1 MTARQQIGARPS
13 SLAESEPLAFE
24 PLLIPLV
31 ESAREE
37 LDRRTSALSEGHL
50 SPEAWDGVSRELA
63 SLLATV
69 SAPLLFDD
77 FARHRATCTSDTSD
91 LEPGS
96 TRVFEEYVGE
106 ALGDGLARLRRE
118 FPVWAE
124 LTALLADRWIESSA
138 ELLERLDADRKALE
152 ATFGAVGD
160 LGHVAEVQPGL
171 SDRHDGGRTVHGI
184 RFSSGTRIVYKPRD
198 LGPEASFY
206 ALLSWLNGRE
216 GGTDLRVPAML
227 TRSGYGWMER
237 LASSECETG
246 EEVRDFH
253 RRAGSLLA
261 VLQLLGATD
270 CHAGNLIAGGPHPV
284 LIDLETIVQHDLD
297 SDEDAALLLTG
308 ILTLRKHGLDGK
320 RYDVGALTGSVG
332 LERDLAVW
340 RFDAIDTDGMEMTV
354 EYRAR
359 PSTENRL
366 LRDGQM
372 IHAGSYVEEVVSGFS
387 STYRTMARERPQ
399 LAAPD
404 GPLSAF
410 GRLRVRHL
418 MRPTLSYAECIYRSV
433 APGLLRDAESRSAEL
448 ERLLDE
454 GAARPHASDPGALR
468 SIKQAEI
475 AALSDLDVPRFTARA
490 DARDIEALSGR
501 VAADYFRD
509 TGFRGV
515 QRRLEGMSEERL
527 EAAIGLIRAAL
538 GVASFSAF
546 LPDS

>member
-1 MTARQQIGARPS
+1 MVINGEYSRCEGGSATP
-13 SLAESEPLAFE
+13 SEPLAFE
-24 PLLIPLV
+24 SLLIPLV
-31 ESAREE
+31 ESAREQ
-37 LDRRTSALSEGHL
+37 LVRRTAARSDGLLST
-50 SPEAWDGVSRELA
+50 EAWDGVSRELA
-63 SLLATV
+63 SQLATI

-77 FARHRATCTSDTSD
+77 FARHLATCASDTSD
-91 LEPGS
+91 LEPDS

-124 LTALLADRWIESSA
+124 LTAALADRWIESSA
-138 ELLERLDADRKALE
+138 ELLERLAADWSALE
-152 ATFGAVGD
+152 VTFGAGRD
-160 LGHVAEVQPGL
+160 LGHVAELQPGL

-184 RFSSGTRIVYKPRD
+184 RFSSGTRIVYKPRY

-206 ALLSWLNGRE
+206 ALLSWLNGRD
-216 GGTDLRVPAML
+216 GGTDLRVPAIL

-246 EEVRDFH
+246 EEVRDFY

-270 CHAGNLIAGGPHPV
+270 CHAGNLIAAGAQPV

-308 ILTLRKHGLDGK
+308 ILTLRKRGLDGK

-332 LERDLAVW
+332 SERDLAVW
-340 RFDAIDTDGMEMTV
+340 RFDAINTDAMEMTV

-372 IHAGSYVEEVVSGFS
+372 IHVGSYVEEVVSGFS
-387 STYRTMARERPQ
+387 STYRTMARERRR

-410 GRLRVRHL
+410 RRLRVRHL
-418 MRPTLSYAECIYRSV
+418 MRPT
-433 APGLLRDAESRSAEL
+433 
-448 ERLLDE
+448 RLLDE
-454 GAARPHASDPGALR
+454 GAARPRASDPGALR

-490 DARDIEALSGR
+490 DARDIATLSGR

-509 TGFRGV
+509 TGVGGV
-515 QRRLEGMSEERL
+515 QRRLEGMSEGRL
-527 EAAIGLIRAAL
+527 EAATGLIRASL
-538 GVASFSAF
+538 GVATFSAF